1 MLFIP
6 VAVWIVTVSIML
18 LPYLLTYKKGVSIQG
33 TVRRVNRLKF
43 RICDEFTYT
52 VEYIIE
58 GKAYVNSLMVVS
70 VLDKSVGDKID
81 IKYNVKNP
89 DKIAA
94 DCEDDCKKYEFIYI
108 FLVGVPLIIAA
119 VLELN

>member
-1 MLFIP
+1 MLLIP
-6 VAVWIVTVSIML
+6 VAVWIVTVSILL
-18 LPYLLTYKKGVSIQG
+18 LPYLLTYKKGVAVQG
-33 TVRRVNRLKF
+33 TVRSVNRLKF

-52 VEYIIE
+52 VEYVID
-58 GKAYVNSLMVVS
+58 GKVHVNSLMVVS

-94 DCEDDCKKYEFIYI
+94 DCEEDYKKYKFMYI
-108 FLVGVPLIIAA
+108 FLVGVPLIMTAF
-119 VLELN
+119 LGLN